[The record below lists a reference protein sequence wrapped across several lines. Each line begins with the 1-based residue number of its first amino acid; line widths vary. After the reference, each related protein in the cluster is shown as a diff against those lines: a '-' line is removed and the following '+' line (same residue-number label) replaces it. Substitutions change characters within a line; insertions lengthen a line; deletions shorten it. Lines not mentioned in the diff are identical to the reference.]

1 MTENRK
7 EQKTTTSCV
16 SLWCASLSFAVCF
29 SVGAPFGSVM
39 YEFVGKSA
47 PFMILAFLAVFD
59 GGEGMSLSQCKTQ
72 KQDAQRSSRSH
83 FHVFD
88 VCVCCAFVVCL
99 LCVWCVFCSLTT
111 LHPAAVKDFSWG
123 ESPPLTPDPAP
134 DPAPDPTSRQVVQ
147 SDPRR
152 VVCLFPRAWRGRRC

>member
-59 GGEGMSLSQCKTQ
+59 GGEGMSLSQCNKTHNGPVE
-72 KQDAQRSSRSH
+72 AI
-83 FHVFD
+83 FMCLMCVF
-88 VCVCCAFVVCL
+88 VVRLLCVCCVFGVCFAAL
-99 LCVWCVFCSLTT
+99 QLCILQPSKISPGVSLR
-111 LHPAAVKDFSWG
+111 P
-123 ESPPLTPDPAP
+123 
-134 DPAPDPTSRQVVQ
+134 
-147 SDPRR
+147 
-152 VVCLFPRAWRGRRC
+152 